1 MTRYSQ
7 QLVLADA
14 HRVVDTNLGTGYLW
28 SGKNML
34 GKWSVYCTAIWQRL
48 LASCQSMQEFQAR
61 VWVVSIHNNDSDHDA
76 LFNDTFVV
84 NEDSFSTPMSWMHK
98 RGYTQLMLTRIDNM
112 QRSQVVT
119 VFLENESH
127 SLIRVK

>member
-1 MTRYSQ
+1 MSVCWVMFGANR
-7 QLVLADA
+7 LAVNSIA
-14 HRVVDTNLGTGYLW
+14 VRCAAVWH
-28 SGKNML
+28 
-34 GKWSVYCTAIWQRL
+34 RL
-48 LASCQSMQEFQAR
+48 LASCRTMQAFHER
-61 VWVVSIHNNDSDHDA
+61 VWVVSIHKNDSEHDV

-98 RGYTQLMLTRIDNM
+98 RGYSELMLTKIDNM

-127 SLIRVK
+127 SVMRVK

>member
-1 MTRYSQ
+1 MKL
-7 QLVLADA
+7 LV
-14 HRVVDTNLGTGYLW
+14 
-28 SGKNML
+28 
-34 GKWSVYCTAIWQRL
+34 KWGVFCTAIWQRL
-48 LASCQSMQEFQAR
+48 LASCANMQAFQER
-61 VWVVSIHNNDSDHDA
+61 VWVVSVHNNDSEHDV

-84 NEDSFSTPMSWMHK
+84 NEDSFSSPMSWMHK
-98 RGYTQLMLTRIDNM
+98 RGYNELMLTKVDNM